1 MPSSNSLSML
11 QTGDLL
17 LFSGNGLSSEVI
29 RWFTGSS
36 WTHVG
41 VIVRLDEIDE
51 PLLLESN
58 LGPESVDLFSGEA
71 LAGVSLVPLARKLAD
86 YDGDIILR
94 RREGD
99 PLCPRQRRLVRRL
112 VRRLYRRP
120 YRNYLW
126 RQVID
131 ALPGRHRRDYSA
143 MFCSELVAE
152 LYRRLG
158 WLPRETRTGRIFPGH
173 FADAS
178 LTLRGGELQQP
189 VWLKSVT
196 EQTTFHGPEKNSQ
209 LAVAGR

>member
-1 MPSSNSLSML
+1 MLSSNSLSML
-11 QTGDLL
+11 QTGDVL
-17 LFSGNGLSSEVI
+17 LFSGNGLSSDVI

-41 VIVRLDEIDE
+41 MIVRLDDVDE

-58 LGPESVDLFSGEA
+58 RGSESIDLFSGEA
-71 LAGVSLVPLARKLAD
+71 LAGVSLVPLARKLMD
-86 YDGDIILR
+86 YDGDIVLR
-94 RREGD
+94 RRDGN
-99 PLCPRQRRLVRRL
+99 PLCQRQRRLVRRL

-131 ALPGRHRRDYSA
+131 VLPGHRRRDYSA

-158 WLPRETRTGRIFPGH
+158 WLPQEIRTGRLFPGH
-173 FADAS
+173 FADDS
-178 LTLRGGELQQP
+178 LPLLDGELQQP

-196 EQTTFHGPEKNSQ
+196 EPAAVHGREKNSQ